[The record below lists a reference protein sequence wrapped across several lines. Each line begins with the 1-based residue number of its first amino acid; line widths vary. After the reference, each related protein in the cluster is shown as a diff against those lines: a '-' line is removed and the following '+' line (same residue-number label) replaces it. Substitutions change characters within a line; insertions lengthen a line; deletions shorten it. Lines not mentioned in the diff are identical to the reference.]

1 MTATAWRRT
10 SLAAL
15 IIYWFT
21 LVIATHVPK
30 VPEIRLEQGDKLVH
44 VAAYA
49 VLALLAAVCWS
60 AWRSPLRR
68 LDFVWLIAALA
79 AYAAIDEITQTP
91 FGRQADFHDWLADLV
106 GLACGIVAYAVV
118 SRLSRGRV

>member
-1 MTATAWRRT
+1 MTAIVWRRA

-15 IIYWFT
+15 IIYW
-21 LVIATHVPK
+21 LVLVVATHVPK
-30 VPEIRLEQGDKLVH
+30 VPEIKLEQGDKLVH
-44 VAAYA
+44 SAAYA

-60 AWRSPLRR
+60 AWRSPLRK
-68 LDFVWLIAALA
+68 LDFLWLFAALA
-79 AYAAIDEITQTP
+79 TYAAIDEITQTP

-106 GLACGIVAYAVV
+106 GIACGIAAYVVV